1 MATVPDRIRW
11 AVEAVDPQ
19 PGEQILEIG
28 CGPGAA
34 AQLVCERLTTG
45 HLLATDRSAVA
56 VNRTAG
62 RNPQHV
68 RAGRLTVQR
77 IPLEELKLPEDSIDK
92 AFCVNVNLFWVSDA
106 EAELAVLRQGLRS
119 GAPLFIL
126 YGAEGPTGG
135 DRVTALVAKA
145 VKAAGFDTVRVVSA
159 DHGLGVISRAP

>member
-11 AVEAVDPQ
+11 AVEEVDPQ

-62 RNPQHV
+62 R
-68 RAGRLTVQR
+68 
-77 IPLEELKLPEDSIDK
+77 
-92 AFCVNVNLFWVSDA
+92 
-106 EAELAVLRQGLRS
+106 
-119 GAPLFIL
+119 
-126 YGAEGPTGG
+126 
-135 DRVTALVAKA
+135 
-145 VKAAGFDTVRVVSA
+145 SA
-159 DHGLGVISRAP
+159 ST

>member
-1 MATVPDRIRW
+1 MPTVPDRIRW

-19 PGEQILEIG
+19 PGERILEIG

-62 RNPQHV
+62 RNPQYV
-68 RAGRLTVQR
+68 KAGRLTVQR
-77 IPLEELKLPEDSIDK
+77 VALDALQLPEDSIDK
-92 AFCVNVNLFWVSDA
+92 AFGVNVNLFWVSHA

-126 YGAEGPTGG
+126 YSAGGPTGA
-135 DRVTALVAKA
+135 DRVTDLVAEA
-145 VKAAGFDTVRVVSA
+145 VKSAGFHTVKVVTA
-159 DHGLGVISRAP
+159 DHGLGVISHAP

>member
-19 PGEQILEIG
+19 PGERILEIG

-62 RNPQHV
+62 RNPQYV
-68 RAGRLTVQR
+68 KAGRLTVQR
-77 IPLEELKLPEDSIDK
+77 TALDELSLPEDSIDK
-92 AFCVNVNLFWVSDA
+92 AFGINVNLFWVSHA

-126 YGAEGPTGG
+126 YGADGPTGG
-135 DRVTALVAKA
+135 DRVTTLVAEA
-145 VKAAGFDTVRVVSA
+145 VKAAGFHTVRVVTA
-159 DHGLGVISRAP
+159 DRGLGVISHAP

>member
-1 MATVPDRIRW
+1 MSRSSRSAAD
-11 AVEAVDPQ
+11 Q
-19 PGEQILEIG
+19 
-28 CGPGAA
+28 GAA

-62 RNPQHV
+62 RNPQYV
-68 RAGRLTVQR
+68 KAGRLTVQR
-77 IPLEELKLPEDSIDK
+77 TALDELKLPEDSIDK

-106 EAELAVLRQGLRS
+106 EAELAALRQGLRS

-135 DRVTALVAKA
+135 DRVTALVAEA
-145 VKAAGFDTVRVVSA
+145 VKAAGFDTVEVVTA
-159 DHGLGVISRAP
+159 DHGLGVISHAP